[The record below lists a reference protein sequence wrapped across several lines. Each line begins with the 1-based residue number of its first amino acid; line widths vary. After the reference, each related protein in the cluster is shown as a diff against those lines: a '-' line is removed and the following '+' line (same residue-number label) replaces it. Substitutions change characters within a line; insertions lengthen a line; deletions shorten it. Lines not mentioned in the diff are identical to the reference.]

1 MVGARDRGGHL
12 WDKDREAVSDDG
24 TTIRYTVRG
33 PDDAPPVVL
42 CAGYLCPDNFWWHLA
57 PELARTRRVVLLNY
71 RGVGAS
77 DHPTEPGFL
86 GRNLRAMDYS
96 MANLAADVRAVM
108 DTEAIEAAPLV
119 GHSMGCQ
126 VALELYRSDPERVV
140 ALLLVTGPYTSPLE
154 SFYDSEVGA
163 RIFPLVYRLGKVV
176 PEPLLRL
183 VPKLGYLPGVLEV
196 AQLVRAI
203 GPATPRAPMQRYVD
217 HFTRIDAG
225 VALRVAQ
232 AMHRHDASAL
242 LDDIDVPTLIV
253 VGERDTFSP
262 PRLGHQMLER
272 IPDSELVS
280 LPDAT
285 HCALLEFPEMVN
297 DAVLG
302 FLERRVDRTG
312 ATLGDG
318 APQTGER
325 HGTGA
330 T

>member
-33 PDDAPPVVL
+33 PDDAPAVVL

-77 DHPTEPGFL
+77 DHPTDPGFL

-96 MANLAADVRAVM
+96 MANLATDVRSVM
-108 DTEAIEAAPLV
+108 DAEAIDAAAMI

-126 VALELYRSDPERVV
+126 VAIELYRSDPQRAT
-140 ALLLVTGPYTSPLE
+140 ALLLITGPFTSPLE
-154 SFYDSEVGA
+154 SFYDTEVGA

-176 PEPLLRL
+176 PEPLWRL

-203 GPATPRAPMQRYVD
+203 GPATPREPMQRYVD

-232 AMHRHDASAL
+232 AMHRHDASDL

-262 PRLGHQMLER
+262 PHLGHEMHER

-280 LPDAT
+280 VPDAT

-297 DAVLG
+297 DAVLD
-302 FLERRVDRTG
+302 FLDRRVDRSGAARGEGTG
-312 ATLGDG
+312 PTD
-318 APQTGER
+318 ER
-325 HGTGA
+325 AGTGA
-330 T
+330 S